1 MQYQLPSGKVINIS
15 VEQYLTLTDEEIQYL
30 ISIEYGE
37 HINIPFTD
45 SAAIEQRQEKTYDF
59 DYLPDDEDTDPG
71 LTSDD
76 LPFDDIIDLTDPF
89 A

>member
-15 VEQYLTLTDEEIQYL
+15 VEQYLALTDEEIQYL

-37 HINIPFTD
+37 HISNPFTD
-45 SAAIEQRQEKTYDF
+45 SAAIEQRKDKTYDF
-59 DYLPDDEDTDPG
+59 DYLPDDEDTDAG

-76 LPFDDIIDLTDPF
+76 IPFDDIIDLTDPF